1 LRAPSEYCASNA
13 SNPRKEDSTHMP
25 GATILASTT
34 IISRDGKH
42 KIVVTY
48 TPDMSKADRRALRKA
63 ARRKLSYMTDESW
76 RARRHRRSKSH
87 YRTSNIFTRHRTTE
101 LPSRNP
107 NPGNGVVWKCGVR
120 RDFQN
125 FKLFQTL
132 PVTNGETRT
141 LSRYGR
147 ECWDQVNPGPPYRTG
162 GPFRLIE
169 YQVPGTEFKKGYA
182 GTGNIPASGNYSTY
196 EGGYL
201 DDGFWIADSFGP
213 YSQASLASFPSLSAY
228 HSQAWDSTKPTVP
241 AWNASQFIYELRDL
255 PGMLEQT
262 ANFFHNAWRSFG
274 GGYSTTFMAPRNVAD
289 SFVNEQFGWA
299 PFIGD
304 LQKLLKAWEDSS
316 NFISRTVRDNRRW
329 VKKRRVLETTEE
341 VSPLQRFYS
350 SGTIPNS
357 GVLDWF
363 NVPMCRSYSLDGN
376 LIRGH
381 CDFQKIVKKTVWAV
395 GSFMFYRPEF
405 DANDPDFDSGL
416 MTLRRALTQ
425 YGARINPSVVYKLIP
440 WTWCVDWF
448 TGFGRYIDR
457 INDFV
462 EDGITARYLYVCRTE
477 ERTMTKTSF
486 LNYFNN
492 PHTVQFQRRL
502 LLKQREVADSPYG
515 FNVPWNSISL
525 RQASILA
532 AIGISRSG
540 AGYVSRGA

>member
-1 LRAPSEYCASNA
+1 
-13 SNPRKEDSTHMP
+13 MP
-25 GATILASTT
+25 GPTILASTT
-34 IISRDGKH
+34 ILSADGKH

-48 TPDMSKADRRALRKA
+48 TPDMSKADRRRLRRD
-63 ARRKLSYMTDESW
+63 ARRKLRGMSDGTW
-76 RARRHRRSKSH
+76 RARRKRRVHSH
-87 YRTSNIFTRHRTTE
+87 YRVSNIFSRHRQEE

-107 NPGNGVVWKCGVR
+107 NPKSGAIWKCGVR

-132 PVTNGETRT
+132 PVTNGESRT

-147 ECWDQVNPGPPYRTG
+147 ECWDQVNPGPPFRTG
-162 GPFRLIE
+162 GPFKLIE
-169 YQVPGTEFKKGYA
+169 YQVPGTEFKKGY
-182 GTGNIPASGNYSTY
+182 TGSSLGVSNSASTGNYSIY
-196 EGGYL
+196 DGGYL
-201 DDGFWIADSFGP
+201 DDGLWITDSFGP
-213 YSQASLASFPSLSAY
+213 YTLASQASFPNLSAF
-228 HSQAWDSTKPTVP
+228 HSRAWDETKPTVP
-241 AWNASQFIYELRDL
+241 QWNASQFIYELRDL

-274 GGYSTTFMAPRNVAD
+274 GGYSTTFMSPRNVAD

-304 LQKLLKAWEDSS
+304 LHKLLKAWEDSA

-329 VKKRRVLETTEE
+329 VKKRRVLETTEV

-350 SGTIPNS
+350 SGTIPTS
-357 GVLDWF
+357 GVLDWNNF
-363 NVPMCRSYSLDGN
+363 NMCKTYTLDGV
-376 LIRGH
+376 LCRGH
-381 CDFQKIVKKTVWAV
+381 CDFQKIVKTSVWAV

-425 YGARINPSVVYKLIP
+425 YGVRINPSVVYKLIP

-448 TGFGRYIDR
+448 TGFGKYIDR
-457 INDFV
+457 LNDFV
-462 EDGITARYLYVCRTE
+462 EDGITSRYLYVCRSE
-477 ERTMTKTSF
+477 ERTITKTSF
-486 LNYFNN
+486 LNYYTG

-515 FNVPWNSISL
+515 FNVPWNSITL

-532 AIGISRSG
+532 AIGVSRSG
-540 AGYVSRGA
+540 AGYVSRGV